1 MIAVLG
7 RHLARGL
14 GRGDEPPSL
23 AAEVL
28 GAGHPLARALDLI
41 EVLLRQSTATG
52 LVVVTCAAGV
62 LFGADWARAPLIAAV
77 AVQLVLAAFLAAAV
91 ALRRERARDL
101 LIEGRDVGLPVL
113 ARERQRLLAYRRR
126 ETLADTLED
135 LVHCAERLDRML
147 PMSRP
152 VYHGFVVRQLASEL
166 LALAADLRSAVGV
179 RGVARTERLL
189 TIGTSP
195 LFGTETEELRAE
207 LARIRTDVADS
218 APASRDA
225 SSSHQ
230 SMHSGR

>member
-1 MIAVLG
+1 VVAVLG

-14 GRGDEPPSL
+14 GRGDETSL
-23 AAEVL
+23 AVEVL

-52 LVVVTCAAGV
+52 LVVVICAAGV

-77 AVQLVLAAFLAAAV
+77 TVQLVLAAFLAAAV

-101 LIEGRDVGLPVL
+101 LIEGRDVRLPVL
-113 ARERQRLLAYRRR
+113 ARERQRLLAYRHR

-166 LALAADLRSAVGV
+166 LALAADLRSATVGV

-218 APASRDA
+218 APASRDW
-225 SSSHQ
+225 SRSHQ
-230 SMHSGR
+230 SMHSGK

>member
-1 MIAVLG
+1 V
-7 RHLARGL
+7 
-14 GRGDEPPSL
+14 
-23 AAEVL
+23 
-28 GAGHPLARALDLI
+28 
-41 EVLLRQSTATG
+41 
-52 LVVVTCAAGV
+52 
-62 LFGADWARAPLIAAV
+62 
-77 AVQLVLAAFLAAAV
+77 AAV

-113 ARERQRLLAYRRR
+113 ARERRRLLAHRCR

-135 LVHCAERLDRML
+135 LIHCTERLDRML

-152 VYHGFVVRQLASEL
+152 VYDAFVVRQLASEL
-166 LALAADLRSAVGV
+166 LALAADLRSPTVGV

-207 LARIRTDVADS
+207 LARIRTDLAES

-225 SSSHQ
+225 SSSHR
-230 SMHSGR
+230 SMHSRR